1 MESWGVAFLGV
12 IALSSV
18 VQAAFLIGLAIHGRR
33 LSRRLEELT
42 NSIEREIRPSL
53 EHVSRATRNLTEVSD
68 LALLQARRVDDLVA
82 DTVEKVEEATSLL
95 RRVTHR
101 PLGPLVDIGAF
112 FKGLHRGFAVYR
124 SLRGVDAERR
134 GSSRRY
140 AEDEH
145 LFI

>member
-1 MESWGVAFLGV
+1 MEFWGIAFLGV

-33 LSRRLEELT
+33 LSRRLDKLA

-53 EHVSRATRNLTEVSD
+53 EHVSRTTRNLTEVSD

-95 RRVTHR
+95 RRVALR

-112 FKGLHRGFAVYR
+112 FKGLRRGFAVYR
-124 SLRGVDAERR
+124 SLSGVDDERR

-140 AEDEH
+140 SEDEH

>member
-18 VQAAFLIGLAIHGRR
+18 VQAVFLVGLALHGRR
-33 LSRRLEELT
+33 LSRRLDELAD
-42 NSIEREIRPSL
+42 SIDRGIRPSL
-53 EHVSRATRNLTEVSD
+53 EHISRATSNLTEISD

-95 RRVTHR
+95 RRMAVR

-112 FKGLHRGFAVYR
+112 FKGLRRGFAVYR
-124 SLRGVDAERR
+124 SLSGVDAERR

-140 AEDEH
+140 SEDEH